1 MQRLGLYG
9 GSFDPVHHAHLIL
22 ARQALEDLGLDRVIF
37 IPAAESPFKPGSS
50 AAPAEDRLEMVRLA
64 TQGEPSFAV
73 DSIEID
79 RKPPSYTIHT
89 AKAYKAK
96 YPKEK
101 LFFLVGEDHLES
113 LPKWNDFDELRQI
126 VEFAILS
133 RSDLPLR
140 ADYRVVRRRLDL
152 SSTEIRHRV
161 ANQMPIS
168 YLVPDNVVRYIKDKN
183 LYQGEEL
190 SEQRN

>member
-9 GSFDPVHHAHLIL
+9 GTFDPVHHAHLIL
-22 ARQALEDLGLDRVIF
+22 ARQALEDLRLDRVIF
-37 IPAAESPFKPGSS
+37 IPAAESPFKPGST

-64 TQGEPSFAV
+64 TQGEPAFAV
-73 DSIEID
+73 DSIEIY
-79 RKPPSYTIHT
+79 RSPPSYTIHT

-101 LFFLVGEDHLES
+101 LFFLLGEDHLES
-113 LPKWNDFDELRQI
+113 LAKWNDFDELAQI
-126 VEFAILS
+126 VDFAVLS

-140 ADYRVVRRRLDL
+140 ANYPVVRRRVDL

-161 ANQMPIS
+161 AHHLPIS
-168 YLVPDNVVRYIKDKN
+168 YLVPDNVGRYIRDKH
-183 LYQGEEL
+183 LYQGEE
-190 SEQRN
+190 